1 MKSRKHS
8 KLKRHPIVRFIRG
21 IFRLFRVI
29 SRPKKS
35 LYRAT
40 EYHQDF
46 TEESLELEP
55 ESAPEN
61 LELVAR
67 HRANSI
73 TVGELFSQVN
83 WQLSQPQILVE
94 AADPVTKIQNHDV
107 SRN

>member
-29 SRPKKS
+29 ARPKKS
-35 LYRAT
+35 LSRAT
-40 EYHQDF
+40 EYRQNF

-55 ESAPEN
+55 MPEVV
-61 LELVAR
+61 EPIAQ
-67 HRANSI
+67 HRAASI
-73 TVGELFSQVN
+73 TVGELFLQVK
-83 WQLSQPQILVE
+83 WQLPASPNS
-94 AADPVTKIQNHDV
+94 VTRIQTHDV